1 MEHLVGGVATILF
14 DDTTRPATV
23 PSRIGEV
30 MMYLFLEGEPS
41 SEAPY
46 QLLFVTVTESGG
58 GWVTLYSGEK
68 GQALV
73 LEQNEFPTLEA
84 AIGRG
89 DKIREELQQNG
100 WRPCHPAIAGLNR
113 SAYGAALATL
123 QL

>member
-1 MEHLVGGVATILF
+1 
-14 DDTTRPATV
+14 
-23 PSRIGEV
+23 
-30 MMYLFLEGEPS
+30 MMYLFLKAEPS
-41 SEAPY
+41 PDAPY

-68 GQALV
+68 GQASV

-89 DKIREELQQNG
+89 DKIREELQKNE
-100 WRPCHPAIAGLNR
+100 WRPYHPAVAGLNR
-113 SAYGAALATL
+113 SSYGATVAAL

>member
-1 MEHLVGGVATILF
+1 
-14 DDTTRPATV
+14 
-23 PSRIGEV
+23 
-30 MMYLFLEGEPS
+30 MMYLFLKAEPS
-41 SEAPY
+41 PDAPY

-58 GWVTLYSGEK
+58 GWVSLYSGEN

-89 DKIREELQQNG
+89 IEIREELHKNG
-100 WRPCHPAIAGLNR
+100 WRPYHPAVSGLNR
-113 SAYGAALATL
+113 SAHGAALAAL